1 MPDGMT
7 FDGARI
13 DDLLARGVEDGVF
26 AGVCALVVD
35 RDGVLY
41 AGACG
46 DAQPDTIFRNA
57 SMTKAPATV
66 AALQL
71 VEQARLDLDDAVE
84 SIVPAFAE
92 LQVLDGFDGDVP
104 RLRAPA
110 SRATIRQLMT
120 HTSGCGYTFTNA
132 DLHRYRELTGTPDM
146 LTGEKASLI
155 APLAR
160 DPGTLWEYGVS
171 TDWLGLVI
179 EAISGQTL
187 DVYLREHLYEPL
199 GMSDT
204 TFAPSAEQ
212 RARVPPLLFR
222 APNGSLTSLDIDLPS
237 NPEWFS
243 AGHGSYG
250 TIGDYG
256 RFVRAI
262 LRDGEL
268 DGERVLSAASVGS
281 AFSDHLGG
289 VALPE
294 LIKSA
299 DPVLTND
306 IPALPVAQ
314 GWGLGFHLLK
324 ADIPGGR
331 SSGTG
336 DWAGLFNSYFAIDR
350 AAGIGTVLMT
360 QVLPFFD
367 LRIVQVLLGLEAVT
381 YGQLASVGRAV

>member
-1 MPDGMT
+1 MS

-13 DDLLARGVEDGVF
+13 DDLLAHGVQDGVF

-35 RDGVLY
+35 RDGVVH
-41 AGACG
+41 AGAAG
-46 DAQPDTIFRNA
+46 EARLDTIFRNA

-66 AALQL
+66 GALQL
-71 VEQARLDLDDAVE
+71 VEQGRLDLDDPVD
-84 SIVPAFAE
+84 SILPAFAE

-104 RLRAPA
+104 RLREPA

-120 HTSGCGYTFTNA
+120 HTSGCGYAFTNA
-132 DLHRYRELTGTPDM
+132 DLHRYAQLTGSPDL
-146 LTGEKASLI
+146 LTGSKATLM

-179 EAISGQTL
+179 EAVSGQTL
-187 DVYLREHLYEPL
+187 DAYLSDHLYEPL

-204 TFAPSAEQ
+204 TFSPSAEQ
-212 RARVPPLLFR
+212 TSRLPPLLFR
-222 APNGSLTSLDIDLPS
+222 APDGSLAPLDVDVP
-237 NPEWFS
+237 PDPDWFS

-256 RFVRAI
+256 RFIRAM

-268 DGERVLSAASVGS
+268 DGERVLSAATVDL
-281 AFSDHLGG
+281 AFSDHLGD

-314 GWGLGFHLLK
+314 GWGLGFRLLN

-336 DWAGLFNSYFAIDR
+336 DWAGLFNTYYSIDR
-350 AAGIGTVLMT
+350 AAGLGTVLMT

-367 LRIVQVLLGLEAVT
+367 LRIVQALLGIEACV
-381 YGQLASVGRAV
+381 YGQLASARRAA